1 MALHSSESTS
11 TSAWAFQ
18 FCLPVCR
25 KINELSF
32 LQQDS
37 QNIYTTFSYGKI
49 HNQNGE
55 REAGDKHGERENEK
69 REQSSA

>member
-11 TSAWAFQ
+11 TNAWAFQ

-37 QNIYTTFSYGKI
+37 QNLCYVQLWKNT
-49 HNQNGE
+49 HQNGE